1 MSELASGALPNIP
14 LEANPNAGP
23 KGTLTPPLNLEK
35 LKVAALEFTK
45 SAIFLPT
52 LILVAGVLLCF
63 WPMISKLP
71 ELWLGEDGYYSH
83 GFLIPFLSG
92 YIIYLRWPK
101 HAASAVKPSIIAGIA
116 LVPLLWLAYAAQVS
130 KWDNGSSLFFL
141 LTLVLGAAFVAGWRW
156 ARNLLG
162 PILYLAFCLPMWSLV
177 IDNFTVPLQ
186 QFSTVMS
193 TAILRICQLHP
204 IVGDNNIV
212 YLDHFTLNI
221 AVPCSGLKLLIAVTA
236 FALLF
241 IAISDLKWW
250 GKVLMLG
257 IALPLCIFIN
267 GFRIAMIGIVGDTW
281 GDDAG
286 HKFHD
291 YSGYIALAVCFFIL
305 MKLTRM
311 LGWK

>member
-1 MSELASGALPNIP
+1 MSDVAEGVLPNV
-14 LEANPNAGP
+14 
-23 KGTLTPPLNLEK
+23 PLNAPAPKPSESGLSLAK
-35 LKVAALEFTK
+35 IQTAASDFAK
-45 SAIFLPT
+45 SDLFIPT
-52 LILVAGVLLCF
+52 IVLVAGLFLCF
-63 WPMISKLP
+63 WPMLHRLP
-71 ELWLGEDGYYSH
+71 TKDYWLSDDGYYSH
-83 GFLIPFLSG
+83 GFLIPFLSA
-92 YIIYLRWPK
+92 YMIYLRWPR
-101 HAASAVKPSIIAGIA
+101 HRDTPAKPSLIAGIA
-116 LVPLLWLAYAAQVS
+116 LAPLLWLAYAAQVS

-141 LTLVLGAAFVAGWRW
+141 LTLVMGTAFVAGWRW
-156 ARNLLG
+156 AKNLLG

-186 QFSTVMS
+186 QFSTVMA

-204 IVGDNNIV
+204 ISGDNNVV

-241 IAISDLKWW
+241 IGISDLKWW
-250 GKVLMLG
+250 GRVLMIA

-286 HKFHD
+286 HAFHD
-291 YSGYIALAVCFFIL
+291 YSGYIALGVCFFIL
-305 MKLTRM
+305 MKLTRS

>member
-1 MSELASGALPNIP
+1 MSEVAKSVLPNLPVEGADGIATDKAASGLSLA
-14 LEANPNAGP
+14 
-23 KGTLTPPLNLEK
+23 
-35 LKVAALEFTK
+35 KVKEAALGFTQ
-45 SAIFLPT
+45 SAMFAPS
-52 LILVAGVLLCF
+52 LILILGLGLCF
-63 WPMISKLP
+63 WPMLSKLP
-71 ELWLGEDGYYSH
+71 ALWLGEDGYYSH

-92 YIIYLRWPK
+92 YIVYLRWPK
-101 HAASAVKPSIIAGIA
+101 HRDTVIKPSLIAGIA

-141 LTLVLGAAFVAGWRW
+141 MTLIAGTAFIAGWRW

-177 IDNFTVPLQ
+177 IDNLTVPLQ
-186 QFSTVMS
+186 QFSTVMA
-193 TAILRICQLHP
+193 TAILRLCQLHLL
-204 IVGDNNIV
+204 VGDNNVI

-250 GKVLMLG
+250 GRVLMLA

-286 HKFHD
+286 HAFHD
-291 YSGYIALAVCFFIL
+291 YSGYIALAICFFIL
-305 MKLTRM
+305 MRLTRA

>member
-1 MSELASGALPNIP
+1 MSEVAKGVLPNVP
-14 LEANPNAGP
+14 QEANPTARAKTGEAP
-23 KGTLTPPLNLEK
+23 SLNLDA
-35 LKVAALEFTK
+35 LKAAASGFAK
-45 SAIFLPT
+45 SAYFIPT
-52 LILVAGVLLCF
+52 LILVAGIFLCF
-63 WPMISKLP
+63 WPLVSKLP

-92 YIIYLRWPK
+92 YIVYLRWPK
-101 HAASAVKPSIIAGIA
+101 HKDTPVRPSIVAGVLLA
-116 LVPLLWLAYAAQVS
+116 PLLWLAYAAQVS

-141 LTLVLGAAFVAGWRW
+141 LTLILGTSFVAGWKW

-162 PILYLAFCLPMWSLV
+162 PILFLAFCLPMWSLV

-186 QFSTVMS
+186 QFSTVMA

-204 IVGDNNIV
+204 IVVDNVV
-212 YLDHFTLNI
+212 YLDHFVLNI
-221 AVPCSGLKLLIAVTA
+221 AVPCSGLKLLIAVSA

-241 IAISDLKWW
+241 IAISDLRWW
-250 GKVLMLG
+250 GRVLMLG

-267 GFRIAMIGIVGDTW
+267 GFRIALIGIVGDTW

-291 YSGYIALAVCFFIL
+291 YSGYIALAICFFIL
-305 MKLTRM
+305 MRLTRI